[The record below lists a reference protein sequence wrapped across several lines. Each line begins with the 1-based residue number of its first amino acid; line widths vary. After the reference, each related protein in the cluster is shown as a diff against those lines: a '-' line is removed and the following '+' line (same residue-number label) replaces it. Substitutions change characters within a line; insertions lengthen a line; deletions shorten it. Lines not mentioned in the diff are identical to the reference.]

1 MSDIKVTPI
10 GDPKGTDLTVVNA
23 ARVSFGKR
31 SQWEYDERL
40 RKEVISERDAKLI
53 RYLARHKHL
62 SPFGHCFASF
72 HIKVPIV
79 VARQLVKHEYLRWSE
94 ISRRY
99 VDDPPEF
106 YRPELRLKAEN
117 VKQGSSDEVLEDD
130 PYLLDALEIHAK
142 NALILYDA
150 MVNDSEVA
158 PEVARFY
165 LPQGT
170 MTEAYWSGS
179 LDAFAK
185 MCKLRCAPDTQK
197 ETRIAADAISNHM
210 GRWFPVSWK
219 ELMDA
224 D

>member
-1 MSDIKVTPI
+1 MTDIKVTPI
-10 GDPKGTDLTVVNA
+10 DVMGTDLTVVNA

-31 SQWEYDERL
+31 SQWEYDERR
-40 RKEVISERDAKLI
+40 RKEVVSEKDTKLI
-53 RYLARHKHL
+53 RYLAQNKHL

-72 HIKVPIV
+72 RIKVPIV
-79 VARQLVKHEYLRWSE
+79 VARQLVKHEYLRWNE

-99 VDDPPEF
+99 ISDVPEF
-106 YRPELRLKAEN
+106 VHPEPRLAAEN
-117 VKQGSSDEVLEDD
+117 VKQGSRDETLTGFYRSDWQRKAEKVVGE
-130 PYLLDALEIHAK
+130 AIHFYETM
-142 NALILYDA
+142 IDHG
-150 MVNDSEVA
+150 VA

-197 ETRIAADAISNHM
+197 ETRIVADAISNYM